1 MTTSLICPADHA
13 LLSQAGA
20 EGMRCTACGRVYPIE
35 DGVVRLLGDADA
47 FYEGAY
53 LNQVAY
59 VPKSERFWDA
69 LPLWL
74 LVNGYPWMVRRHVP
88 EGASVVELGCASG
101 VSYFARRYRMIGC
114 DLSHASLRALPY
126 QQKVQCDAGKCLPIP
141 DVSVDAVVSSYFWEH
156 IPPDIKPAILR
167 ECRRVLKP
175 GGKIIFLY
183 DVETENPLIRRYKRS
198 DPARYKTLFIDG
210 DGHLG
215 YERPRDNL
223 ATFRKAGFRSI
234 VRRGMEK
241 TWLQSPAAYMKLL
254 QFGGGRNALLRL
266 GTLFA
271 RAPWFYPYTGMMRM
285 IDSTVCRILPEDWA
299 RIELVVCERAED

>member
-20 EGMRCTACGRVYPIE
+20 EAMRCTACGRVYPIE

-141 DVSVDAVVSSYFWEH
+141 DASVDAVVSSYFWEH

-254 QFGGGRNALLRL
+254 QFGGGRNAL
-266 GTLFA
+266 
-271 RAPWFYPYTGMMRM
+271 
-285 IDSTVCRILPEDWA
+285 
-299 RIELVVCERAED
+299 